1 MCIRDRENRR
11 FYDVRRWGI
20 YEETEQE
27 PIRGMN
33 PDGATKETYYQ
44 RVIPSSSSFLTR
56 VVDKRL
62 SLIHISL
69 TLYKDV
75 TFFTDVTI
83 TFLFREVPVKLLLRL
98 LQVFFL
104 HIHLRQNTQGP
115 MFSTIF
121 Q

>member
-1 MCIRDRENRR
+1 MDSQ
-11 FYDVRRWGI
+11 FYAATHKLAIHFFFYFHTDKTTHVRLQGHSHF
-20 YEETEQE
+20 
-27 PIRGMN
+27 
-33 PDGATKETYYQ
+33 TKALHFSQ
-44 RVIPSSSSFLTR
+44 
-56 VVDKRL
+56 
-62 SLIHISL
+62 
-69 TLYKDV
+69 TL
-75 TFFTDVTI
+75 TI

>member
-1 MCIRDRENRR
+1 MRCSI
-11 FYDVRRWGI
+11 
-20 YEETEQE
+20 
-27 PIRGMN
+27 
-33 PDGATKETYYQ
+33 K
-44 RVIPSSSSFLTR
+44 LT
-56 VVDKRL
+56 
-62 SLIHISL
+62 IHFFFISTQTNNSCPFTRTL

>member
-1 MCIRDRENRR
+1 ML
-11 FYDVRRWGI
+11 
-20 YEETEQE
+20 
-27 PIRGMN
+27 
-33 PDGATKETYYQ
+33 Q
-44 RVIPSSSSFLTR
+44 RINWLSISFLFPHRQNNSCPFTR
-56 VVDKRL
+56 T
-62 SLIHISL
+62 L

>member
-1 MCIRDRENRR
+1 ML
-11 FYDVRRWGI
+11 
-20 YEETEQE
+20 
-27 PIRGMN
+27 
-33 PDGATKETYYQ
+33 Q
-44 RVIPSSSSFLTR
+44 RINWLSISFLSPHRQIYLHT
-56 VVDKRL
+56 DKTTLKIQFIRRYFPPVFHPANARL
-62 SLIHISL
+62 YGHPYFTKLLHFSQTL
-69 TLYKDV
+69 TV
-75 TFFTDVTI
+75 

>member
-1 MCIRDRENRR
+1 MDSQFMRCSIKLTIH
-11 FYDVRRWGI
+11 FFFI
-20 YEETEQE
+20 STQ
-27 PIRGMN
+27 
-33 PDGATKETYYQ
+33 TKQLMSVYQ
-44 RVIPSSSSFLTR
+44 GHSHFTKALHFSQ
-56 VVDKRL
+56 
-62 SLIHISL
+62 
-69 TLYKDV
+69 TL
-75 TFFTDVTI
+75 TI

>member
-1 MCIRDRENRR
+1 MDSQ
-11 FYDVRRWGI
+11 FYA
-20 YEETEQE
+20 
-27 PIRGMN
+27 
-33 PDGATKETYYQ
+33 ATHK
-44 RVIPSSSSFLTR
+44 LA
-56 VVDKRL
+56 
-62 SLIHISL
+62 IHFFFISTQTKQL
-69 TLYKDV
+69 MSVYKDSH
-75 TFFTDVTI
+75 FTKALHFSQTLTI